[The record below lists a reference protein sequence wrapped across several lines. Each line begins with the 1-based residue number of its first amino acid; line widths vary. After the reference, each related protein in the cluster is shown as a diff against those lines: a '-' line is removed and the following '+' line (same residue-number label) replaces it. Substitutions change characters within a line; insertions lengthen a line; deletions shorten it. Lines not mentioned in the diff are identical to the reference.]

1 MLNSSFEGRVLKDRE
16 VLASKHLSVRKKAD
30 KLNVGGGVCLWPGMQ
45 DMRLSQWEMVELLLV
60 SVTLLVTVVYGF
72 NKLHGIILYIQYSS
86 NGKRKVCLFKDYCNA
101 ELTRS
106 LCI

>member
-86 NGKRKVCLFKDYCNA
+86 NGKRKVRVLSRIIA
-101 ELTRS
+101 TRN
-106 LCI
+106 

>member
-45 DMRLSQWEMVELLLV
+45 DMRLSPWEVVELLLV
-60 SVTLLVTVVYGF
+60 SLTLLVTVIYGF
-72 NKLHGIILYIQYSS
+72 NKLHGIITLIFPS
-86 NGKRKVCLFKDYCNA
+86 
-101 ELTRS
+101 
-106 LCI
+106 